1 MFGMTIST
9 SFWVWLLKVIWIP
22 SVPLYIL
29 YRYLKYK
36 KGRAMLIGKVVLIT
50 GASSGLGEALA
61 HKFYMCGCR
70 LILASRRRDE
80 LERVKNDL
88 MKRLADIPTYAPV
101 VLELDLSDFT
111 TMEERMETALSIF
124 SHIDILINNG
134 GISYRGDIMSTN
146 TDVDYKVM
154 LVNYFGQV
162 AITKALLPSMTRRGS
177 GHIITV
183 SSVQGKIAIPH
194 RSAYAA
200 SKHALQA
207 FCDTLRAE
215 VASTGVKVTLISPGY
230 IHTRLSMNAITGSGH
245 TYGVM
250 DEATATGYTPEYVAQ
265 RILEAVI
272 ADEKDV
278 VISSLGPRLAILLRC
293 LLPRLY
299 FYIMRRRAKKLSHAM
314 HGGPTGGHQQP
325 PGARKNK

>member
-1 MFGMTIST
+1 MQISS
-9 SFWVWLLKVIWIP
+9 SFLLWLLKVIWIP
-22 SVPLYIL
+22 SLPLYML
-29 YRYLKYK
+29 YRYLKYR

-101 VLELDLSDFT
+101 VLELDLSDFSS
-111 TMEERMETALSIF
+111 MEERMETALSIF

-146 TDVDYKVM
+146 VDVDYKVM
-154 LVNYFGQV
+154 MVNYFGQI
-162 AITKALLPSMTRRGS
+162 AITKALLPSMVQRRS
-177 GHIITV
+177 GHIVTV

-215 VASTGVKVTLISPGY
+215 VAGANVKVTLVSPGY

-250 DEATATGYTPEYVAQ
+250 DEATATGYTPEYVAG
-265 RILEAVI
+265 RILSA
-272 ADEKDV
+272 
-278 VISSLGPRLAILLRC
+278 VISSEQDVVVSSAGPRAAILLRA

-299 FYIMRRRAKKLSHAM
+299 FSLMERRSRQSPAPPSRPGRGSGATERKK
-314 HGGPTGGHQQP
+314 Q
-325 PGARKNK
+325 

>member
-1 MFGMTIST
+1 
-9 SFWVWLLKVIWIP
+9 
-22 SVPLYIL
+22 
-29 YRYLKYK
+29 
-36 KGRAMLIGKVVLIT
+36 MLIGKVVLIT

-88 MKRLADIPTYAPV
+88 MKRLADIPTYAPI

-111 TMEERMETALSIF
+111 NMEERMEAALSIF
-124 SHIDILINNG
+124 SHVDILINNG
-134 GISYRGDIMSTN
+134 GISYRGDILSTN
-146 TDVDYKVM
+146 IDVDYKVM
-154 LVNYFGQV
+154 LVNYFGQI
-162 AITKALLPSMTRRGS
+162 AITKALLPSMVHRRS
-177 GHIITV
+177 GHIVTV

-215 VASTGVKVTLISPGY
+215 VASSNVKVTLISPGY

-250 DEATATGYTPEYVAQ
+250 DEATATGYTPDYVAQ
-265 RILEAVI
+265 RILEAVMSE
-272 ADEKDV
+272 EKDL
-278 VISSLGPRLAILLRC
+278 VISSAGPRAAILLRT
-293 LLPRLY
+293 LLPSVY
-299 FYIMRRRAKKLSHAM
+299 FYIMQRRSRNTLAS
-314 HGGPTGGHQQP
+314 QP
-325 PGARKNK
+325 PGATERKNK